1 MQGIF
6 LYRKVAHA
14 RTEFTRPFFSSAL
27 KAAWETLQIAQRQTP
42 ESANRTL
49 GAQLRKLH
57 NRVMPRRAEVP
68 DVPSRIGRLGTR
80 LGPRPSRDSRTSL
93 VRLVP
98 MHTSADIGLEIR
110 GPVGR

>member
-1 MQGIF
+1 MHEQS
-6 LYRKVAHA
+6 
-14 RTEFTRPFFSSAL
+14 FTRPFFSSAL
-27 KAAWETLQIAQRQTP
+27 KAACPP
-42 ESANRTL
+42 EKRL
-49 GAQLRKLH
+49 GAQLH
-57 NRVMPRRAEVP
+57 NRVMPRRA

-110 GPVGR
+110 GPLGR